1 MRPSARSQGIRSEI
15 VYCMMGRYDSRM
27 FRPSRLPW
35 FRAALLGLLALCMA
49 LQPVLA
55 AAGELHE
62 AFAHADQA
70 AFHLEGSDDHGDASG
85 DPGDEPADALHVLLH
100 FAHCC
105 GHPAGLNPPEA
116 GAHWSPVH
124 EPRPLTAVV
133 APTLA
138 PQLGSPF
145 RPPIQA

>member
-1 MRPSARSQGIRSEI
+1 
-15 VYCMMGRYDSRM
+15 MMGRYDNRM

-55 AAGELHE
+55 AVGEFHE
-62 AFAHADQA
+62 TFAHAEQA
-70 AFHLEGSDDHGDASG
+70 ALHLDAGADHHDTLDPEGS
-85 DPGDEPADALHVLLH
+85 EPTDALHVLLH

-133 APTLA
+133 APTLS